1 MHFRQTGIA
10 IRFAAIVLFA
20 APFLAGQ
27 TLTTGDVTGLI
38 SDPTGA
44 VVPSVVVTIKQDATS
59 EARSVMT
66 NAEGRYR
73 FSLLAPG
80 EYTISAETVGL
91 KSDIRKVLVIV
102 GQQQA
107 VNLTVDV
114 TSKLEVVQVS
124 AESPVIQTENANL
137 ATGIAPIQ
145 LTTLPMNGGD
155 LTTVAFSVPGVRV
168 NVGGGNGNFNANGIP
183 LTAVLFTING
193 ADVMDPYN
201 NLNNSG
207 ASNNLLGANEVAE
220 AAVVLNAYSPQYGR
234 MAGAQVN
241 LVGKTGSNSFHGNAT
256 YGYNDAAF
264 NANSFFSNASN
275 TPRGRADANLYGAS
289 VGGPIIKDKLFFF
302 SDIEGLHY
310 ALPKS
315 GVISLPSPQLES
327 YVMANAAP
335 SAVPVYQAAV
345 KLWDNAA
352 GVSRAV
358 PVVNGTGTLQD
369 RNNTMGCGTRT
380 FSTEKPFVNGSS
392 GPRFGVDS
400 SCARAWR
407 TTNSSVNVENL
418 FIAKAD
424 HNLTDRQSL
433 NFRYQYDW
441 GLQAT
446 STSAISHLFDSKSSQ
461 PQHQGQFTHT
471 YVITPRLVNKFTGQA
486 SWYSAIFGV
495 QDFKGAL
502 DAIPVRL
509 ALNEGGANGGGFV
522 TVGANIPTG
531 RNVG

>member
-1 MHFRQTGIA
+1 
-10 IRFAAIVLFA
+10 
-20 APFLAGQ
+20 
-27 TLTTGDVTGLI
+27 
-38 SDPTGA
+38 
-44 VVPSVVVTIKQDATS
+44 
-59 EARSVMT
+59 
-66 NAEGRYR
+66 
-73 FSLLAPG
+73 
-80 EYTISAETVGL
+80 
-91 KSDIRKVLVIV
+91 
-102 GQQQA
+102 
-107 VNLTVDV
+107 
-114 TSKLEVVQVS
+114 
-124 AESPVIQTENANL
+124 
-137 ATGIAPIQ
+137 
-145 LTTLPMNGGD
+145 
-155 LTTVAFSVPGVRV
+155 
-168 NVGGGNGNFNANGIP
+168 
-183 LTAVLFTING
+183 
-193 ADVMDPYN
+193 
-201 NLNNSG
+201 
-207 ASNNLLGANEVAE
+207 
-220 AAVVLNAYSPQYGR
+220 
-234 MAGAQVN
+234 
-241 LVGKTGSNSFHGNAT
+241 
-256 YGYNDAAF
+256 
-264 NANSFFSNASN
+264 
-275 TPRGRADANLYGAS
+275 
-289 VGGPIIKDKLFFF
+289 
-302 SDIEGLHY
+302 
-310 ALPKS
+310 
-315 GVISLPSPQLES
+315 
-327 YVMANAAP
+327 
-335 SAVPVYQAAV
+335 SAVPVYQAAI

-392 GPRFGVDS
+392 GPRFGVDT

-531 RNVG
+531 RNVGQAQIIDDLSWNKGSHTLKAGVNLRYNRVTDTALSSTSISGTYTLRDLKDFTTGIVNGTAQGSTFSQAYPILAAAHIRVYSLDWYFTDEWAVRKDLKLQYGIRFEKDKNPTCVDNCFSRMNTEFLAAGYQAGANVPYNATITTGLRDAYKNYEGV